1 MPPETQD
8 NSQLDMQQ
16 LLEEMDFKVLRR
28 GEVVE
33 GSIMRV
39 DSDGIFLDIGHKEE
53 GFVPMGEMKTIDR
66 GELAKL
72 AEGDSLIAFVMRP
85 DSQDGPI
92 LSVDRA
98 RGEEGWREIQKFMEQ
113 DEAVEGVIAG
123 FNRGGCILEVA
134 NVQGFV
140 PMSQLITI
148 SRDVFKQDSSEST
161 EPRSDDSIG
170 KDLIGNTLTVKVLE
184 VNRSRNRAI
193 FSERS
198 ALQEQRDEQK
208 AVLIQ
213 KLEEGEIRKGVVT
226 GISNFGAFVDLGG
239 ADGLIHIS
247 EMSWSMVESP
257 EDLVKVGEELDVY
270 VLRIDRE
277 TMKIALSL
285 RRLQPEPWETIF
297 ERYQVGDVVDAT
309 VTKIANFGAFARL
322 EDSIEGLIHI
332 TELSDAVI
340 TNPNEVVSE
349 GQEIKVKILKI
360 EMDRKRLGLSLK
372 QTIENLDPAGYVS
385 EAPLEG
391 ESVTVDTEDENEEV
405 VDDSTIASAASVEED
420 EPVNQDE
427 AETDSAAVIETEV
440 DANDVTE
447 IETETEAETETDAT
461 DEGPDESEDPSL
473 EKEE

>member
-8 NSQLDMQQ
+8 NSPQDMQQ
-16 LLEEMDFKVLRR
+16 LLEEMDFKILRR

-53 GFVPMGEMKTIDR
+53 GFVPMGEMKTINR
-66 GELAKL
+66 EELAKL

-113 DEAVEGVIAG
+113 DQPVEGVIVG

-148 SRDVFKQDSSEST
+148 SRDVFKQDSSESG

-170 KDLIGNTLTVKVLE
+170 KDLVGNTLTVKVLE

-208 AVLIQ
+208 AVLIE
-213 KLEEGEIRKGVVT
+213 KLEEGEVRKGVVT

-239 ADGLIHIS
+239 ADGLIHTS
-247 EMSWSMVESP
+247 ELSWKTVTNP
-257 EDLVKVGEELDVY
+257 EELVHIGDELDVM
-270 VLRIDRE
+270 VLNVDQEKERIS
-277 TMKIALSL
+277 LSL
-285 RRLQPEPWETIF
+285 RRLSIEPWNTIAEAF
-297 ERYQVGDVVDAT
+297 EVGQI
-309 VTKIANFGAFARL
+309 VTGTITRLPTFGAFAQI
-322 EDSIEGLIHI
+322 EGDIEGLIHI
-332 TELSDAVI
+332 SELSYKLLQH
-340 TNPNEVVSE
+340 PKEVVRE
-349 GQEIKVKILKI
+349 GDDLTLKILKI
-360 EMDRKRLGLSLK
+360 EPERRRLARSLK
-372 QTIENLDPAGYVS
+372 QAE
-385 EAPLEG
+385 
-391 ESVTVDTEDENEEV
+391 DTE
-405 VDDSTIASAASVEED
+405 T
-420 EPVNQDE
+420 
-427 AETDSAAVIETEV
+427 
-440 DANDVTE
+440 
-447 IETETEAETETDAT
+447 
-461 DEGPDESEDPSL
+461 
-473 EKEE
+473 

>member
-8 NSQLDMQQ
+8 NSPQDMQQ
-16 LLEEMDFKVLRR
+16 LLEEMDFKILRR

-66 GELAKL
+66 EELAKL

-113 DEAVEGVIAG
+113 DQPVEGVIVG

-148 SRDVFKQDSSEST
+148 SRDVFKQDSSESG

-170 KDLIGNTLTVKVLE
+170 KELVGNTLTVKVLE

-208 AVLIQ
+208 AVLIE
-213 KLEEGEIRKGVVT
+213 KLEEGEVRKGVVT

-372 QTIENLDPAGYVS
+372 QTVEGLDSAGYVS
-385 EAPLEG
+385 EAPLESDSIG
-391 ESVTVDTEDENEEV
+391 VDTEDPDGEE
-405 VDDSTIASAASVEED
+405 DGNSLAASAATTEAEETVEVEE
-420 EPVNQDE
+420 
-427 AETDSAAVIETEV
+427 IETEV
-440 DANDVTE
+440 SGV
-447 IETETEAETETDAT
+447 AEVDTDAT
-461 DEGPDESEDPSL
+461 DEGQDDEGQDESEDPPI

>member
-8 NSQLDMQQ
+8 NSPQDMQQ
-16 LLEEMDFKVLRR
+16 LLEEMDFKILRR

-53 GFVPMGEMKTIDR
+53 GFVPMGEMKTINKE
-66 GELAKL
+66 ELAL
-72 AEGDSLIAFVMRP
+72 LSEGDSLIAFVMRP

-98 RGEEGWREIQKFMEQ
+98 RGEEGWRDIQKLM
-113 DEAVEGVIAG
+113 DEDQPVEGVIVG

-148 SRDVFKQDSSEST
+148 ARDVFKQEVTESG
-161 EPRSDDSIG
+161 EPAVSDESIG

-208 AVLIQ
+208 AELIQ
-213 KLEEGEIRKGVVT
+213 KLDEGEVRKGVVT

-297 ERYQVGDVVDAT
+297 ERYQVGDVVDAK

-332 TELSDAVI
+332 TELTDAVI
-340 TNPNEVVSE
+340 TDPNEVVSE
-349 GQEIKVKILKI
+349 GQDIKVKILKI
-360 EMDRKRLGLSLK
+360 EMERKRLGLSLK
-372 QTIENLDPAGYVS
+372 QTTEPLVPEGYTVAA
-385 EAPLEG
+385 EAPLEE
-391 ESVTVDTEDENEEV
+391 ESSLAEIDTDVTSDDVVTAVEEV
-405 VDDSTIASAASVEED
+405 VKEASIELDED
-420 EPVNQDE
+420 ATGE
-427 AETDSAAVIETEV
+427 
-440 DANDVTE
+440 
-447 IETETEAETETDAT
+447 DAT
-461 DEGPDESEDPSL
+461 DEDATGDDNDEQTVDEEQGEL
-473 EKEE
+473 EEPTDEK

>member
-8 NSQLDMQQ
+8 NSPQDMQQ
-16 LLEEMDFKVLRR
+16 LLEEMDFKILRR

-53 GFVPMGEMKTIDR
+53 GFVPMGEMKTINKE
-66 GELAKL
+66 ELAL
-72 AEGDSLIAFVMRP
+72 LSEGDSLIAFVMRP

-98 RGEEGWREIQKFMEQ
+98 RGEEGWRDIQKLM
-113 DEAVEGVIAG
+113 DEDQPVEGIIVG

-148 SRDVFKQDSSEST
+148 SRDVFKQEVTESG
-161 EPRSDDSIG
+161 EPAVSDESIG

-208 AVLIQ
+208 AELIQ
-213 KLEEGEIRKGVVT
+213 KLDEGEVRKGVVT

-297 ERYQVGDVVDAT
+297 ERYQVGDVVDAK

-332 TELSDAVI
+332 TELTDAVI
-340 TNPNEVVSE
+340 TDPNEVVSE
-349 GQEIKVKILKI
+349 GQDIKVKILKI
-360 EMDRKRLGLSLK
+360 EMERKRLGLSLK
-372 QTIENLDPAGYVS
+372 QTTESLAPEGYTAAA
-385 EAPLEG
+385 EAPLEE
-391 ESVTVDTEDENEEV
+391 ESSLEEIDTDVTGDDVVTAVEEV
-405 VDDSTIASAASVEED
+405 VKEASIELD
-420 EPVNQDE
+420 E
-427 AETDSAAVIETEV
+427 
-440 DANDVTE
+440 
-447 IETETEAETETDAT
+447 DAT
-461 DEGPDESEDPSL
+461 GDDNDEQTVDGEQGELEEPTDE
-473 EKEE
+473 K